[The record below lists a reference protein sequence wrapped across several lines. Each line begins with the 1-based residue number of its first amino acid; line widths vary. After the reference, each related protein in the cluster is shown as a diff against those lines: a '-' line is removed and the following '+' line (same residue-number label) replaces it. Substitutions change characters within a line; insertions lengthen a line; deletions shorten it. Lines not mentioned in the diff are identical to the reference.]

1 MPRWVAMLHIDV
13 GRHRVHVSIR
23 GDGPPL
29 LLLMGI
35 GGNTEMWGPLCD
47 HLPRRRLIAF
57 DVPGNGQSTTSRPPL
72 GMRSMASLASGV
84 LRALDV
90 PQADVL
96 GVSWGGVLAQTLAI
110 HHPRQV
116 RKLVLVSTSC
126 GLGSVPGRPSA
137 VRALLTPRRYSSR
150 RYLERVAPTVY
161 GGRLR
166 AQPHLVR
173 DHAAAIVA
181 RPPSLAGYAAQMVA
195 FLGTST
201 LPLAWRIACPTLIVS
216 GTDDPLIPEINA
228 RILQR
233 AIKGSQLYLVR
244 GGGHLMMLDSA
255 YELAPVIMTFLDA
268 PRPPVVIHEPT

>member
-1 MPRWVAMLHIDV
+1 MGAMQHIEV

-35 GGNTEMWGPLCD
+35 GGNTEMWGPLSD
-47 HLPRRRLIAF
+47 HLPGRRLIAF
-57 DVPGNGQSTTSRPPL
+57 DVPGNGQSTTSRPPI
-72 GMRSMASLASGV
+72 GMRSMASVASGV
-84 LRALDV
+84 LKALDV
-90 PQADVL
+90 PHADVL

-137 VRALLTPRRYSSR
+137 VRALVTPRRYYSR
-150 RYLERVAPTVY
+150 RYLEKVAPTVY

-166 AQPHLVR
+166 AQPHLMR

-181 RPPSLAGYAAQMVA
+181 QPPSLAGYAAQMVA

-201 LPLAWRIACPTLIVS
+201 LPLACRISSPTLIVS
-216 GTDDPLIPEINA
+216 GTDDPLIPEVNA
-228 RILQR
+228 RMLQR
-233 AIKGSQLYLVR
+233 AIKGSQLHLVE

-255 YELAPVIMTFLDA
+255 NELAPVITTFLDA
-268 PRPPVVIHEPT
+268 